1 VDLQPLGEQV
11 GCGFVACSLDDGENR
26 AGGADDGFLG
36 FAKRRTISLAPG
48 QSSSSERLD
57 SRVNSA

>member
-11 GCGFVACSLDDGENR
+11 GCGFVTCSLDDGENR

-36 FAKRRTISLAPG
+36 FGKAADHLVGAG
-48 QSSSSERLD
+48 AVL
-57 SRVNSA
+57 VF